1 MFNLDIAI
9 FKFIYSNCL
18 SLGCALG
25 YGALEGFIT
34 YFIIIAGSTLAVIEK
49 RRGKI
54 WLQRH

>member
-9 FKFIYSNCL
+9 FKFIYSNSL

-34 YFIIIAGSTLAVIEK
+34 HFIIIAGSTLAVIEK
-49 RRGKI
+49 SRGKI
-54 WLQRH
+54 

>member
-1 MFNLDIAI
+1 MFDLDIAI
-9 FKFIYSNCL
+9 FNFIYSNCL
-18 SLGCALG
+18 SLGSALG

-54 WLQRH
+54 